1 MIMRQLFIIL
11 FSVLTTI
18 AAAQSP
24 QRIEAMRM
32 VQQGDNLI
40 QMGHFED
47 AIFSYINA
55 ISTDN
60 AYAEAFMKRSSLY
73 QRLGRTTEAKRDYE
87 TAIRLNP
94 YSAYVLDQKAKLD
107 FMIEKYGDGLD
118 NLEHAIA
125 MEPDNHMIRDHRVD
139 GYILTGEY
147 VNARNDLELL
157 RETGYNKELT
167 LLKNGLIQFLED
179 DIYSAQISF
188 ESVLEINSNNAL
200 AYDVLGLIDLKEKN
214 YDEAIGHFDQ
224 AITINP
230 DFALAIYN
238 KGVAYKMNGHNEK
251 ALELFDIAIET
262 QLDIAPVYFARGLL
276 KKELGDMEGAI
287 DDYSRMN
294 RFDSTYFNAIYNR
307 AVAYEMIGDFENALL
322 DANRAIEINP
332 DDAHA
337 WKLRG
342 NIHMLFGDYG
352 EAVIDYTQALKLDN
366 LMIEA
371 LFSKG
376 LSKVLNYRLK
386 DGCEDMRMARD
397 LGYKLGDQAIG
408 NFCGP

>member
-1 MIMRQLFIIL
+1 MKHVLTII
-11 FSVLTTI
+11 FSVIVAVVL
-18 AAAQSP
+18 AQSP

-32 VQQGDNLI
+32 VQKGDNLI

-47 AIFSYINA
+47 AIFSYTNA
-55 ISTDN
+55 LSTDN
-60 AYAEAFMKRSSLY
+60 SYAEAFMKRSSLY

-87 TAIRLNP
+87 TALRLNP
-94 YSAYVLDQKAKLD
+94 YSAYVLDDKAKLD
-107 FMIEKYGDGLD
+107 FMISKYGDGLE

-125 MEPDNHMIRDHRVD
+125 MEPDNHMLRDHRVD

-147 VNARNDLELL
+147 LDAKNDLELL
-157 RETGYNKELT
+157 RETGYNEELT
-167 LLKNGLIQFLED
+167 LLKNALIQFLEND
-179 DIYSAQISF
+179 LYLARISF
-188 ESVLEINSNNAL
+188 EGVLELNPNNAL

-214 YDEAIGHFDQ
+214 IDEAIGHFDQ

-251 ALELFDIAIET
+251 ALELFDKAIET

-276 KKELGDMEGAI
+276 RRELGDMKGAI
-287 DDYSRMN
+287 DDYSQMN
-294 RFDSTYFNAIYNR
+294 QFDSTYFNAIYNR
-307 AVAYEMIGDFENALL
+307 AFAFEMIGDFENALI
-322 DANRAIEINP
+322 DANRAIEIDP

-342 NIHMLFGDYG
+342 NIHMLFGEYG

-366 LMIEA
+366 LMVQA
-371 LFSKG
+371 MFSRG

-386 DGCEDMRMARD
+386 EGCDDMRMARE
-397 LGYKLGDQAIG
+397 LGYDKGDEAIG

>member
-47 AIFSYINA
+47 AIFSYTNA

-294 RFDSTYFNAIYNR
+294 QFDSTYFNAIYNR
-307 AVAYEMIGDFENALL
+307 AFAYEMIGDFENALL

-397 LGYKLGDQAIG
+397 LGYKGGDRAIG

>member
-1 MIMRQLFIIL
+1 
-11 FSVLTTI
+11 
-18 AAAQSP
+18 
-24 QRIEAMRM
+24 
-32 VQQGDNLI
+32 
-40 QMGHFED
+40 MGHFED
-47 AIFSYINA
+47 AIFSYTNA

-60 AYAEAFMKRSSLY
+60 SYAEAFMKRSSLY

-107 FMIEKYGDGLD
+107 FMIENYGDGLE

-125 MEPDNHMIRDHRVD
+125 MEPDNHMLRDHRVD

-147 VNARNDLELL
+147 MNAKNDLELL
-157 RETGYNKELT
+157 RETGYNQELT

-179 DIYSAQISF
+179 DLYSAQISF
-188 ESVLEINSNNAL
+188 ESVLEINSDNAL

-251 ALELFDIAIET
+251 ALELFDQAIET

-276 KKELGDMEGAI
+276 KKELGDVIGAI
-287 DDYSRMN
+287 DDYSKMN
-294 RFDSTYFNAIYNR
+294 QFDSTYFNAIYNR
-307 AVAYEMIGDFENALL
+307 AFTYEMIGDFENALL
-322 DANRAIEINP
+322 DANRAIELNP

-342 NIHMLFGDYG
+342 NIHMLFGEYG

-371 LFSKG
+371 MFSRG

-386 DGCEDMRMARD
+386 DGCEDMRMARN
-397 LGYKLGDQAIG
+397 LGYEGGDQAIG